1 MSHLTIETIA
11 RLVDEPAA
19 PDEAAHLEAC
29 AQCRQELEDMRAD
42 VARLAAL
49 PPLDPPAGEWDAI
62 ESRLYAEGLVRRSSA
77 FFPGWRTA
85 LLRMAAALVFFLLG
99 TAAGAA
105 WLGRG
110 NENPVL
116 ATTGETVRG
125 VTTPAPLVDRPSVD
139 SRSVAV
145 QAGEEV
151 RTPARPASQPRAE
164 LPPGLRA
171 NPQLAAFLRGEA
183 PASYDEAVQFYREAE
198 GLYLGALT
206 RMAELGGGSDY
217 GDPYARLAA
226 LEAITSI
233 TRAALGQAPA
243 DPVLNGYHVTALA
256 QRDATLRQIAAR
268 TAGSWF

>member
-1 MSHLTIETIA
+1 MSHLTLEAIA

-19 PDEAAHLEAC
+19 GNEAAHLEAC
-29 AQCRQELEDMRAD
+29 AGCRQELEDMRAD
-42 VARLAAL
+42 AAVLAAL
-49 PPLDPPAGEWDAI
+49 PPIDPPAGEWDAI
-62 ESRLYAEGLVRRSSA
+62 ASRLAAEGLVRRRHV
-77 FFPGWRTA
+77 FPGWRTG
-85 LLRMAAALVFFLLG
+85 LLRMAAAIAVFLMG

-105 WLGRG
+105 WLGG
-110 NENPVL
+110 GGAAPA
-116 ATTGETVRG
+116 ATVAANDGGGEPASG
-125 VTTPAPLVDRPSVD
+125 VAAAEPAER
-139 SRSVAV
+139 VA
-145 QAGEEV
+145 A
-151 RTPARPASQPRAE
+151 PRPADSGPQLVASGTAPRIE
-164 LPPGLRA
+164 LPAGLRT
-171 NPQLAAFLRGEA
+171 NPQLAAFLAGE
-183 PASYDEAVQFYREAE
+183 PPRDYDEAVSFYREAE

-268 TAGSWF
+268 STDSWF